1 MNHDSS
7 KNPEIFP
14 SYSGFVKAPVNI
26 WIVDRGENMSRNS
39 NADGWEEEQ
48 NGIVTSTNIIETFHM
63 TLNGGETA
71 ASWRSVHP
79 QVGKDLL
86 LPRL

>member
-14 SYSGFVKAPVNI
+14 SYSGFVKATVNI
-26 WIVDRGENMSRNS
+26 GIVDRAEHMSRNS

-48 NGIVTSTNIIETFHM
+48 MNRWIC
-63 TLNGGETA
+63 
-71 ASWRSVHP
+71 
-79 QVGKDLL
+79 
-86 LPRL
+86 